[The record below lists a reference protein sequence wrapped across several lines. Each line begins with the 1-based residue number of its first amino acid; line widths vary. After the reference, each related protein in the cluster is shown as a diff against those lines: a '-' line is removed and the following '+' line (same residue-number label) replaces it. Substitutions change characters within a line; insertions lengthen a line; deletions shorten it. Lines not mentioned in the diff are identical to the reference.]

1 MARVFK
7 VQNEAYAQHIILFLH
22 IIAFMGTKRS
32 MQHILTFLQL
42 QLHLALL
49 WPYMLLVAIP
59 IDYVAL
65 DVFLRFA
72 CGLD

>member
-1 MARVFK
+1 
-7 VQNEAYAQHIILFLH
+7 
-22 IIAFMGTKRS
+22 MGTKRS